1 MGPQE
6 LGEAKEA
13 RRQEALG
20 KRTGGWDPSGCVA
33 GGGSA
38 QTQGPEDLSSVEH
51 PW

>member
-13 RRQEALG
+13 RRQEAPG
-20 KRTGGWDPSGCVA
+20 RRMGGWDPPGRVA
-33 GGGSA
+33 GDGSA
-38 QTQGPEDLSSVEH
+38 QTQGPEDLSSVKH